1 MASQRSPQLRCVC
14 GGPFNNVSGVAGVWE
29 REHGMSRSRTKAL
42 VFGLLAF
49 VLVGPTLAASA
60 SASPGPFWYHR
71 AIGAKESGVKVAANA
86 PEGFSGEGGA
96 QTLENTILGTAI
108 EITSSRVQVK
118 GAISNNAFQGQV
130 KLELIYN
137 QPTLVKPAASGCSV
151 TVGAKNII
159 QVKGH
164 LMWKYVTGGNEL
176 NEQGAAGQKVEMV
189 FTPKEIQQGATGIP
203 GGVFTTITLAGSSC
217 LLAGTNNIE
226 GSQIGY
232 PSPSGLEEFSTKL
245 AVRTTA
251 GAERLVH
258 FWNGEKNVEG
268 KVGLKF
274 ANNESNLI
282 GQTETKAN
290 QQEIAVKAS

>member
-1 MASQRSPQLRCVC
+1 MAK
-14 GGPFNNVSGVAGVWE
+14 
-29 REHGMSRSRTKAL
+29 SRTKVM
-42 VFGLLAF
+42 VFGLLA
-49 VLVGPTLAASA
+49 LMLAGAVAATSA

-71 AIGAKESGVKVAANA
+71 EIGAKESGVKIAANA
-86 PEGFSGEGGA
+86 PEGFSGEGGL
-96 QTLENTILGTAI
+96 QTLHGTILGTAI

-137 QPTLVKPAASGCSV
+137 QPQLIKPAASGCSV
-151 TVGAKNII
+151 TVGAKNIV

-164 LMWKYVTGGNEL
+164 LMWKYVAGGNEL
-176 NEQGAAGQKVEMV
+176 NEQGAAEQKVEMV
-189 FTPKEIQQGATGIP
+189 FTPKEIQQGATAIP
-203 GGVFTTITLAGSSC
+203 TGVFTTITLAGSGC

-232 PSPSGLEEFSTKL
+232 PSPGLEEFSTNL

-251 GAERLVH
+251 GAEQLVH
-258 FWNGEKNVEG
+258 FWNGEKNTEG

-282 GQTETKAN
+282 GQTQTKAN
-290 QQEIAVKAS
+290 QQEIAVKPS